1 MMSSVGVERIRLL
14 KEHLARSTLK
24 HDVEILKEASWK
36 DAHVYC
42 VIYDI
47 SAQQYGPL
55 LERYMQLKYSF
66 AKNSASA
73 CTGDCSKEAKNA
85 EVKASLGGAKH
96 AKFNW
101 VQLRVSHDIDYYILT
116 AYHLDQSTVEAGG
129 ELYIFRVN
137 KEDMLHLIAK
147 YGTYAHGTLREHGAI
162 TMADLKDGD
171 NKKEYAL
178 RPSFGDKCWAD
189 MLRFRITEAS
199 L

>member
-1 MMSSVGVERIRLL
+1 MIPSVSAERIRLL
-14 KEHLARSTLK
+14 KEHLARSTVK
-24 HDVEILKEASWK
+24 HDIQILHEPTWK
-36 DAHVYC
+36 DAHMYC

-55 LERYMQLKYSF
+55 LERYMQQKYSF

-96 AKFNW
+96 VKFNW

-116 AYHLDQSTVEAGG
+116 AYHLSSANVESGG
-129 ELYIFRVN
+129 DLYIFRVN
-137 KEDMLHLIAK
+137 KEDMLPLIAK
-147 YGTYAHGTLREHGAI
+147 YGAYAHGTVREHGAI
-162 TMADLKDGD
+162 TLTDLKDEN

-178 RPSFGDKCWAD
+178 RPGFGDKCWMD
-189 MLRFRITEAS
+189 IMRFRIADSS

>member
-1 MMSSVGVERIRLL
+1 MTSVERVRLL
-14 KEHLARSTLK
+14 KEHLARSTFK
-24 HDVEILKEASWK
+24 HDVEILKEATWK

-42 VIYDI
+42 VIHGV

-55 LERYMQLKYSF
+55 LERYIQVKYSF

-73 CTGDCSKEAKNA
+73 CTGDCSKDAKNA

-116 AYHLDQSTVEAGG
+116 AYHLSSATVETGG

-137 KEDMLHLIAK
+137 KKDMLPLIAK
-147 YGTYAHGTLREHGAI
+147 YGGYAHGTLTEYGAI
-162 TMADLKDGD
+162 TMADLESET

-178 RPSFGDKCWAD
+178 RPTFGDKCWRD
-189 MLRFRITEAS
+189 ILPFRVGEES